1 MIPGFFSSC
10 FSLICFCFLVY
21 FFSFSVCRALTAYSY
36 TSSAIIGSM
45 YLSATE
51 KYNYND
57 V

>member
-1 MIPGFFSSC
+1 MIPFSFPLLFF
-10 FSLICFCFLVY
+10 FDLFLFFGL